1 MREDREAGYGVII
14 SPFGGVL
21 NALKLPYRAG
31 HLVRSLGLHIPYI
44 KANILGLGVLVFW
57 DSYDLVGAKL

>member
-1 MREDREAGYGVII
+1 MREDREASYGVRL
-14 SPFGGVL
+14 SPFGGFL

-44 KANILGLGVLVFW
+44 KVNIL
-57 DSYDLVGAKL
+57 DSRLSFL